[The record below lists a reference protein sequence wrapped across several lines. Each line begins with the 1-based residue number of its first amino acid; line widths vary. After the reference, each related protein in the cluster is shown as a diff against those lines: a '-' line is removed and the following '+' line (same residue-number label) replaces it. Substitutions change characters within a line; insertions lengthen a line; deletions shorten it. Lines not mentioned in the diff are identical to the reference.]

1 MMNLLRNT
9 MVVPT
14 GGYLTRRLH
23 VPCEVWSQGGAKL
36 TNLDEKIRV
45 VTILCSALE
54 DLETGSAEYFGAG
67 NVSSGMALGIGSI
80 GRREADAWLS
90 KLDEFSN
97 ICDQIVSNF
106 GKKLGVGEGFV
117 SRKHTWG
124 GKLISRFDKLTN
136 NGKNLDSPA
145 AYVQGLKK
153 LFLHTQLLDEH
164 TRAILQQP
172 IAPAYG
178 GFPIEFRGS
187 AEQKLK
193 RFSEFFAGVVLTFV
207 IRDLSQLLD
216 KYVKKCEKWL
226 AE

>member
-9 MVVPT
+9 MVAST
-14 GGYLTRRLH
+14 GGYVTRRLH

-36 TNLDEKIRV
+36 TNQDEKIRV

-54 DLETGSAEYFGAG
+54 DLQGSSAEYFGAG
-67 NVSSGMALGIGSI
+67 NVSSGLALGIGSI
-80 GRREADAWLS
+80 GRKEAESWLS
-90 KLDEFSN
+90 KLEDFSN
-97 ICDQIVSNF
+97 VCEHVVANF

-117 SRKHTWG
+117 SRKPTWG
-124 GKLISRFDKLTN
+124 GKLFSRFDKFT

-153 LFLHTQLLDEH
+153 LFSFAQLLDEH
-164 TRAILQQP
+164 TRAILSQP
-172 IAPAYG
+172 VAPAYSA
-178 GFPIEFRGS
+178 FPMDIRGS
-187 AEQKLK
+187 AEHKLK
-193 RFSEFFAGVVLTFV
+193 RFSEFFATVVLTFV